1 MGQNISGHVL
11 VTSGPTR
18 AYLDRIRYIANTSSG
33 SLGSRIV
40 ESLLNRDVPVIHLH
54 GQGSETPDINNHR
67 LLESIPVTTVED
79 LIDKVQ
85 KIAGS
90 SDIFAVVHAMAVLDY
105 VPESMLDTKKNSGRD
120 YWDVRLVKTPK
131 VIGIIRKLM
140 PDAYCVGF
148 KLEAGVAE
156 ERLIEKAG
164 TLLQSYNLDLV
175 IANDLD
181 RVSES
186 RHEALFVG
194 RGNRILK
201 RLQTKMEIAE
211 NVAEIIF
218 GKIK

>member
-1 MGQNISGHVL
+1 MGQNTSGHVL

-18 AYLDRIRYIANTSSG
+18 AYLDRIRYISNTSSG

-40 ESLLNRDVPVIHLH
+40 ESLINRDVPVIHLH
-54 GQGSETPDINNHR
+54 GQGSETPDINNNH
-67 LLESIPVTTVED
+67 LLESIPVATVND
-79 LIDKVQ
+79 LIDNIE

-90 SDIFAVVHAMAVLDY
+90 GAIFAVVHAMAVLDY
-105 VPESMLDTKKNSGRD
+105 VPESLLDAKKNSGGE

-148 KLEAGVAE
+148 KLEAGVTE
-156 ERLIEKAG
+156 EQLIEKAG
-164 TLLQSYNLDLV
+164 VLLQSYNLDLV

-181 RVSES
+181 RVSET
-186 RHEALFVG
+186 RHEAVFVG
-194 RGNRILK
+194 RGNRIIK
-201 RLQTKMEIAE
+201 RLQTKTEIAE
-211 NVAEIIF
+211 NVAEIIV